1 MKKILDLI
9 ENKIKK
15 NINVEKIIIS
25 NNTNK
30 HKTHK
35 FFDKNKY
42 HLHLEIES
50 KQLRKL
56 NKIDAQRLVMNTL
69 KDEFK
74 TTIHALE
81 LKIK

>member
-9 ENKIKK
+9 ENKIKE

-25 NNTNK
+25 NNTDK

-35 FFDKNKY
+35 FFNKKKY

-56 NKIDAQRLVMNTL
+56 DKIDAQRLVMRTL
-69 KDEFK
+69 KDEFE

>member
-1 MKKILDLI
+1 MKKILEI
-9 ENKIKK
+9 VENKIKK
-15 NINVEKIIIS
+15 NINVEKIVIL
-25 NNTNK
+25 NNTDK

-35 FFDKNKY
+35 FFNKDKY

-56 NKIDAQRLVMNTL
+56 NKLDAQRLVMNTL
-69 KDEFK
+69 KEELD
-74 TTIHALE
+74 TIIHALE